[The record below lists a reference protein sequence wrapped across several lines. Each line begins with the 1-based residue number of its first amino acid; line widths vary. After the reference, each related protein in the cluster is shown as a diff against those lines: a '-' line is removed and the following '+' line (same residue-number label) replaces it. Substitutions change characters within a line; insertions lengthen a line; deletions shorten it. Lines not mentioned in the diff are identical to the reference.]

1 MTRPHYAP
9 GVPDHIEPPTQPLS
23 SLLENAVA
31 HHGERVAIDF
41 IGKETTYQ
49 ELSDQVTKAAAMLSL
64 AGVREGDVVA
74 VALPNCPQHITVA
87 YATWALGA
95 TLAEHNPLAS
105 DAELLAQLENHGANV
120 IVGWENTI
128 SRIADQLT
136 GKTVIAVDLTAALPF
151 RSRMLLKLPLRA
163 AREQRAKMRARV
175 PEFVH
180 SYEKLLESAPGSF
193 SAVTP
198 DMDSVAVYLH
208 TGGTTGTPRAAC
220 LTHRN
225 IMSNYAQIRAW
236 LPMMVD
242 GKETIG
248 AVLPFFHAFGLGL
261 SLVLSIG
268 LGATIMALPQFD
280 PDMLLAAN
288 RRHPFTF
295 FGGVPPM
302 YDRIMDSMGPKD
314 SFERLKYSVS
324 GAMALDPDL
333 AKRWEKATK
342 SLIIEGYGMTEASP
356 VISGSPVSEARR
368 PSTLGLP
375 FPSVEVRIVDP
386 ENITEDV
393 APGEVGELLVKG
405 PNVFAGYLDDE
416 EETEA
421 TLLPGGWLRTGDL
434 VRMEDSFL
442 VMADRKKEL
451 IINSGFNVY
460 PSQVEEAVR
469 SMPEVR
475 DVAVV
480 GLPDGPKGETVVA
493 ALVLEPGTTVT
504 LDQVRR
510 WTEHKISHYAMP
522 KSIAILDSL
531 PRSQIGKVMRRTVK
545 EQLAE
550 WELQA
555 GQWRER
561 VGERAEELLTKA
573 QQGLRDQLDH
583 KDKEEDDGQGPDEPE
598 NS

>member
-31 HHGERVAIDF
+31 HHGDRVAIDF

-64 AGVREGDVVA
+64 AGVRKGDVVA

-128 SRIADQLT
+128 SRIADRLT
-136 GKTVIAVDLTAALPF
+136 GKTVIAVDLTSALPF

-193 SAVTP
+193 TAVTP
-198 DMDSVAVYLH
+198 DLDSVAVYLH

-268 LGATIMALPQFD
+268 LSATIMALPQFD
-280 PDMLLAAN
+280 PHMLLASN

-302 YDRIMDSMGPKD
+302 YDRILDAMGPKD

-333 AKRWEKATK
+333 ATRWEKATK

-375 FPSVEVRIVDP
+375 FPSVDVRIVDP

-451 IINSGFNVY
+451 IINSGFNIY

-583 KDKEEDDGQGPDEPE
+583 KDKADDDDQGPGEPD